1 MATAPFDRSHT
12 SPLAF
17 HSNCPI
23 LYHFRDT
30 ARLVENRDFLYPP
43 ECDDPVQVRRIITRL
58 NIAVR
63 FGMEKL
69 ERCGYPM
76 AKKVWDYVYSF
87 RHNTRTW
94 RTRDRRTDTAHNQ
107 KPRLGLCVASH
118 GKICAIDLSKAFDK
132 VNHHALYIKL
142 MKRLIPNELLLIST
156 AADTSS
162 LCRFLRD
169 FFNITI
175 LLR

>member
-1 MATAPFDRSHT
+1 MATAPFDRLHT
-12 SPLAF
+12 SSLAF

-76 AKKVWDYVYSF
+76 AKKV
-87 RHNTRTW
+87 
-94 RTRDRRTDTAHNQ
+94 
-107 KPRLGLCVASH
+107 
-118 GKICAIDLSKAFDK
+118 
-132 VNHHALYIKL
+132 
-142 MKRLIPNELLLIST
+142 
-156 AADTSS
+156 
-162 LCRFLRD
+162 
-169 FFNITI
+169 
-175 LLR
+175 

>member
-76 AKKVWDYVYSF
+76 AKKSETMF
-87 RHNTRTW
+87 TRFDTIHE
-94 RTRDRRTDTAHNQ
+94 RDGHGTDGQTPH
-107 KPRLGLCVASH
+107 
-118 GKICAIDLSKAFDK
+118 
-132 VNHHALYIKL
+132 
-142 MKRLIPNELLLIST
+142 
-156 AADTSS
+156 
-162 LCRFLRD
+162 
-169 FFNITI
+169 TI
-175 LLR
+175 RSRA